1 MPPYS
6 GRARSRLDTSSHFLL
21 NVPIGGFGDFGQI
34 QKGPRGMSAEGSSSQ
49 VRRIAILVTSLDAS
63 AGRQLLMAM
72 PSDLARQVRR
82 AMTQLGHVDPEE
94 QRQILAEFRMQAM
107 GAGDNGQ
114 VEREPIARQTA
125 APSHTMRDH
134 GEPLEIGNR
143 HSVAGTSV
151 GGSSDE
157 GNGALR
163 EPGLAPFGWGGRS
176 HGESKPVAT
185 LDVQT
190 LSELLRGERSTVVA
204 VVLSQLE
211 PRHGAEL
218 LGKLPKPLQREAIV
232 SLSRIGQIDPE
243 AMQAID
249 DHLSSRIADYH
260 HRQAGESESTGRMH
274 ELLAAAAPELRSDWQ
289 NTLVQ
294 AEPMLASRLG
304 IAPSVQAAAKETPRA
319 VVKANDIANSVADE
333 MEATK
338 RTLRQPGLAPSGTAS
353 ANGAHMLE
361 LLANNVVT
369 TDDMR
374 VVKTTTSSTT
384 SSPAATK
391 PLKQPAA
398 TPAPMADE
406 ADDEGARILPFPTK
420 ATTATSIRFEQI
432 LDLPA
437 EQIGQILAAA
447 DTDVILYALAGAS
460 PAFMKRFMSMLDR
473 ADGRALQARLK
484 QLRAINLQDVDAAQ
498 RRLCELASGQSLAK
512 AA

>member
-1 MPPYS
+1 
-6 GRARSRLDTSSHFLL
+6 
-21 NVPIGGFGDFGQI
+21 
-34 QKGPRGMSAEGSSSQ
+34 MSAEGSSSQ

-72 PSDLARQVRR
+72 PTDLARQVRR

-94 QRQILAEFRMQAM
+94 QRQILAEFRMQAI
-107 GAGDNGQ
+107 GAGDHAHADREQAARPTAGRSGEAIREERTQIENANG
-114 VEREPIARQTA
+114 V
-125 APSHTMRDH
+125 
-134 GEPLEIGNR
+134 GG
-143 HSVAGTSV
+143 GGV
-151 GGSSDE
+151 GGSGD
-157 GNGALR
+157 GATGPLR
-163 EPGLAPFGWGGRS
+163 EPGLAPYGLGGRS
-176 HGESKPVAT
+176 LAPSQSVQQRGVAS
-185 LDVQT
+185 LDVHT
-190 LSELLRGERSTVVA
+190 LAELLRGERSTVVA

-304 IAPSVQAAAKETPRA
+304 IAPPVQATVKEAARA
-319 VVKANDIANSVADE
+319 AGKSNDVANSIADE
-333 MEATK
+333 MEAPK
-338 RTLRQPGLAPSGTAS
+338 RAPRQPGLAPSGS
-353 ANGAHMLE
+353 SNANGAHMLE

-374 VVKTTTSSTT
+374 VVKTTTSN
-384 SSPAATK
+384 K
-391 PLKQPAA
+391 PLQQPAA
-398 TPAPMADE
+398 TPALTEDE

-420 ATTATSIRFEQI
+420 ATSAASIRFEQI

-484 QLRAINLQDVDAAQ
+484 QLRAINLKDVDAAQ
-498 RRLCELASGQSLAK
+498 RRLCELASERSLAK

>member
-1 MPPYS
+1 
-6 GRARSRLDTSSHFLL
+6 
-21 NVPIGGFGDFGQI
+21 
-34 QKGPRGMSAEGSSSQ
+34 MSAEGSSSQ

-94 QRQILAEFRMQAM
+94 QRQILAEFRMQAI
-107 GAGDNGQ
+107 GAGDG
-114 VEREPIARQTA
+114 VPVDREHGHKQTA
-125 APSHTMRDH
+125 ARSSQATYEQA
-134 GEPLEIGNR
+134 EPTQIGNG
-143 HSVAGTSV
+143 HSAGVVGV
-151 GGSSDE
+151 GGLNE
-157 GNGALR
+157 GPSGTLR
-163 EPGLAPFGWGGRS
+163 EPGLAPFGLGGRS
-176 HGESKPVAT
+176 VAAT
-185 LDVQT
+185 QSVEQRGVASLDVHT

-260 HRQAGESESTGRMH
+260 HRQAGENESTGRMH

-304 IAPSVQAAAKETPRA
+304 IAPPVQATVKETPRA
-319 VVKANDIANSVADE
+319 AGKAHDAANEFANSVADE
-333 MEATK
+333 MGSPK
-338 RTLRQPGLAPSGTAS
+338 RTLRQPGLAPSGS
-353 ANGAHMLE
+353 RDANGANMLE

-374 VVKTTTSSTT
+374 VVKTTSSATSPTANKS
-384 SSPAATK
+384 
-391 PLKQPAA
+391 LKQPSA
-398 TPAPMADE
+398 TLAPKADE

-420 ATTATSIRFEQI
+420 ATPAASIRFEQL

-484 QLRAINLQDVDAAQ
+484 QLRAINLKDVDAAQ
-498 RRLCELASGQSLAK
+498 RRLCELASGRSLAK

>member
-1 MPPYS
+1 
-6 GRARSRLDTSSHFLL
+6 
-21 NVPIGGFGDFGQI
+21 
-34 QKGPRGMSAEGSSSQ
+34 MSAEGSSSQ

-94 QRQILAEFRMQAM
+94 QRQILAAFRMQAI
-107 GAGDNGQ
+107 GANDTGTAD
-114 VEREPIARQTA
+114 REHVAKQTA
-125 APSHTMRDH
+125 ARSSQTMREH
-134 GEPLEIGNR
+134 AEPLEIGNG
-143 HSVAGTSV
+143 HGFGGVGV
-151 GGSSDE
+151 GGSSE
-157 GNGALR
+157 GANGTLR
-163 EPGLAPFGWGGRS
+163 EPGLTPYGLGGRS
-176 HGESKPVAT
+176 PGGDKQVDQPGLAT
-185 LDVQT
+185 LDVHT
-190 LSELLRGERSTVVA
+190 LAELLRGERSTVVA

-232 SLSRIGQIDPE
+232 SLSRIGQIDPA

-304 IAPSVQAAAKETPRA
+304 IAPIVQATVKETPRVA
-319 VVKANDIANSVADE
+319 AKANDIANSVADE
-333 MEATK
+333 METPK
-338 RTLRQPGLAPSGTAS
+338 RAVRQPGLAPSGSGS

-374 VVKTTTSSTT
+374 VVKTTSSVTHGQT
-384 SSPAATK
+384 ANK
-391 PLKQPAA
+391 PVQQPVA
-398 TPAPMADE
+398 TPVHRPNE

-420 ATTATSIRFEQI
+420 ATSAASIRFEQI

-484 QLRAINLQDVDAAQ
+484 QLRAINLKDVDAAQ
-498 RRLCELASGQSLAK
+498 RRLCELASGRSMAK